1 MNKSLL
7 KFITDFGPLLIFFTV
22 YYKSGNNLSVAIPP
36 LIVATLI
43 AVLISYVVER
53 KIPYLPLVG
62 GIIISIF
69 GGLTLYFNNPVFLY
83 MKPTIINVIFAIVL
97 LVGRTF
103 FNKNLL
109 KYFFQNAFQIDEIG
123 WDKLN
128 IRWILFFIFL
138 ALINELVWRT
148 QTEVVWVNFKV
159 WGILPLTFIFT
170 AFQIPLIRSEERR
183 VGKECRSRWSPYH

>member
-22 YYKSGNNLSVAIPP
+22 YYKSGNNLSIAIPP
-36 LIVATLI
+36 LIIATLI
-43 AVLISYVVER
+43 AVLISYMVEK

-83 MKPTIINVIFAIVL
+83 MKPTIINIIFAIALIFGKVFL
-97 LVGRTF
+97 NKNFLKFF
-103 FNKNLL
+103 FN
-109 KYFFQNAFQIDEIG
+109 NAIQMNEIG

-128 IRWILFFIFL
+128 YRWIIFFIFL
-138 ALINELVWRT
+138 ALLNELVWRT
-148 QTEVVWVNFKV
+148 QTEIVWVNFKV
-159 WGILPLTFIFT
+159 WGILPLTFVFT
-170 AFQIPLIRSEERR
+170 AFQIPLIN
-183 VGKECRSRWSPYH
+183 KYKL